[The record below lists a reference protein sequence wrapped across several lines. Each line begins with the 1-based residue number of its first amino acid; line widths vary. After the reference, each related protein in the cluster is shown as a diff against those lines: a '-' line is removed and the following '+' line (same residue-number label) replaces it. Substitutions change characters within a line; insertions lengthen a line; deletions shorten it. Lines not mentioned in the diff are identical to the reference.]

1 MPHVRR
7 RMLVRLDASVATVEA
22 AARSA
27 LGVTGAGGGPLT
39 APLTTGAA
47 SAELVVS
54 VAPEGTGST
63 LTIEA
68 TTDFSVP
75 FFWWAVGPLVATT
88 LRRSARHAVASVE
101 ATIGGHPLPAPP
113 KGVAA
118 LPSVS
123 FEPRQAALLSA
134 AAAATAIAGFGGG
147 LFGQNSSFIA
157 HAFHA
162 SDARLGGAL
171 AVSRAGVLVSLVA
184 TAMSDR
190 VGRRRMI
197 LICVIGVC
205 VSNLVSAFAP
215 TLASLTAMQILTR
228 AFVNSTFTVAAIAAV
243 EEAPEGARAFS
254 TAMLGLAGGFG
265 FSFAVLTLP
274 IADRGHQAWRVSFA
288 LSAVVLL
295 MIPRL
300 ARELTETRRYHTIV
314 ASHISRGQLRE
325 VLGPTY
331 GRRFT
336 FLAVIALL
344 TSVFNAPS
352 SQLSNRY
359 LQDVRHFS
367 GAGIVVLLAVTT
379 VVPGIVGVIIASR
392 LAERGGRRPLASI
405 SLLVATSTQMVFF
418 LVGGPT
424 LWITSALATVTGAC
438 AGIVLA
444 TLGAEL
450 FATEVRGTA
459 NAFLVGIS
467 VVGSA
472 GGLVAAGQLSDHVGG
487 IGRAIAICG
496 VASLLAAFVVP
507 ALPESFGRELDDLSP
522 SAGPDPGT
530 TGNDHFDDTGTR
542 EDDRG

>member
-1 MPHVRR
+1 
-7 RMLVRLDASVATVEA
+7 
-22 AARSA
+22 
-27 LGVTGAGGGPLT
+27 
-39 APLTTGAA
+39 
-47 SAELVVS
+47 
-54 VAPEGTGST
+54 
-63 LTIEA
+63 
-68 TTDFSVP
+68 
-75 FFWWAVGPLVATT
+75 
-88 LRRSARHAVASVE
+88 
-101 ATIGGHPLPAPP
+101 
-113 KGVAA
+113 
-118 LPSVS
+118 
-123 FEPRQAALLSA
+123 
-134 AAAATAIAGFGGG
+134 
-147 LFGQNSSFIA
+147 
-157 HAFHA
+157 
-162 SDARLGGAL
+162 
-171 AVSRAGVLVSLVA
+171 
-184 TAMSDR
+184 
-190 VGRRRMI
+190 
-197 LICVIGVC
+197 
-205 VSNLVSAFAP
+205 
-215 TLASLTAMQILTR
+215 
-228 AFVNSTFTVAAIAAV
+228 
-243 EEAPEGARAFS
+243 
-254 TAMLGLAGGFG
+254 
-265 FSFAVLTLP
+265 
-274 IADRGHQAWRVSFA
+274 
-288 LSAVVLL
+288 
-295 MIPRL
+295 
-300 ARELTETRRYHTIV
+300 ELTETRRYHTIV

-392 LAERGGRRPLASI
+392 LAERGRRRPLASI